1 MISHVFTC
9 ARRAS
14 AKRSRGASCRT
25 LMYATALVALGGVA
39 VVGVGWAYGAPRSL
53 HHSPRCLISIAFAEP
68 VGTPEVGRASQLSSR
83 LARWGA
89 DLPSAAEGARSLLRY
104 DGALVQHWLRWR
116 RR

>member
-25 LMYATALVALGGVA
+25 LMYATALVALRGV

-83 LARWGA
+83 LARWGS
-89 DLPSAAEGARSLLRY
+89 DLPLAAEEANSLLRY
-104 DGALVQHWLRWR
+104 DGALVQHWLRLR

>member
-1 MISHVFTC
+1 M
-9 ARRAS
+9 
-14 AKRSRGASCRT
+14 RSRGASCRT

-53 HHSPRCLISIAFAEP
+53 HHSPRCLISIAFAKSID
-68 VGTPEVGRASQLSSR
+68 TPDVARSSQLSSR

-104 DGALVQHWLRWR
+104 HGALVQHWLGWR
-116 RR
+116 QR